1 MDLQSFT
8 SLIEEIIS
16 QNKRIHNLYK
26 QGVDL
31 ISFHDDYYKNVV
43 YPLLIESFGKEGL
56 DWIEWFIYEKGDN
69 PEIKAWDKEKEICF
83 DIPSLYKEVYENKK
97 NQG

>member
-26 QGVDL
+26 QGVNL

-43 YPLLIESFGKEGL
+43 HPLLIESFGKEGL

-69 PEIKAWDKEKEICF
+69 PDIKAWDKDNNEICF
-83 DIPSLYKEVYENKK
+83 DIPSLYKEVCESKK
-97 NQG
+97 